1 MTDAIDSFMIAFCI
15 FGGLGTLLTFAP
27 IIYNDEYGLGLFVAV
42 MSVILICSGVL
53 IAMKSSRERKIDKD
67 DL

>member
-15 FGGLGTLLTFAP
+15 FGGLGTLGIFAP
-27 IIYNDEYGLGLFVAV
+27 IIYNDKYGLGLFIVV
-42 MSVILICSGVL
+42 MSAILICSGVL
-53 IAMKSSRERKIDKD
+53 IAMKSSRERKIDND